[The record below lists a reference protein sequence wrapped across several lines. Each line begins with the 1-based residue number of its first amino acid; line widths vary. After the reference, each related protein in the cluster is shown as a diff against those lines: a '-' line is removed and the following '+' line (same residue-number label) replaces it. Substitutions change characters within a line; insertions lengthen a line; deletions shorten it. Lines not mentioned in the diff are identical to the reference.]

1 MYIDEIV
8 MKKLKKKGSST
19 YRCFTYDRD
28 LDYPGYMKFRVT
40 VNQIRMRPID
50 TTIPTSNFTI
60 MDGNCPLFY
69 YWHSNVGNCETF
81 KDLRYLPSDHS
92 CERLSFKAA
101 STILQTAFSQV
112 IHFRK
117 GVIDRIEEILNPFR
131 HLLVLD
137 QSKPRSYPFRKYQN
151 LITVHARYGNGGA
164 DFKDSRT
171 FLKMSQ
177 NQTFINCVHSLNQD
191 ESSLVYLATDSSIM
205 KRIFEKEF
213 GNRVITINEKI
224 LHSAF
229 DLNKSN
235 CSATL
240 ATVVDFVILTMGQ
253 EFIGTAR
260 SSFSSLAELVG
271 GFPGMRVSPE
281 EPMCRAMRTYLPG

>member
-1 MYIDEIV
+1 
-8 MKKLKKKGSST
+8 MKKLKKKGSSI
-19 YRCFTYDRD
+19 YHCFTYDRD
-28 LDYPGYMKFRVT
+28 LDYPGYMKFRVA

-50 TTIPTSNFTI
+50 VTIPSSNFVI

-69 YWHSNVGNCETF
+69 YWHSNNNNCEAF
-81 KDLRYLPSDHS
+81 KDLGYIPSDHN
-92 CERLSFKAA
+92 CQRPSFKVA
-101 STILQTAFSQV
+101 STILQTAFSQI

-117 GVIDRIEEILNPFR
+117 GVVDRIEEVLNPFK
-131 HLLVLD
+131 HQLVLD
-137 QSKPRSYPFRKYQN
+137 ESKPRTYPFRKYQN

-191 ESSLVYLATDSSIM
+191 KSSLVYLATDSSIM

-213 GNRVITINEKI
+213 GNRVITINEKMY
-224 LHSAF
+224 HSAF

-235 CSATL
+235 YSATL

-253 EFIGTAR
+253 QFIGTSR

-271 GFPGMRVSPE
+271 NFPGMRVSPK
-281 EPMCRAMRTYLPG
+281 EPMCNAMRTYLPG